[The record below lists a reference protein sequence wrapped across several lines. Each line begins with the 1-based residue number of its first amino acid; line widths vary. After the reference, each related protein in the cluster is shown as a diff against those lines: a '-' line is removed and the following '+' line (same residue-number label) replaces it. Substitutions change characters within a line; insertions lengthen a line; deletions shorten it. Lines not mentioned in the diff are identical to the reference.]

1 MTASEVAQYLRQND
15 RYLIISHRNPD
26 GDTLGCAGAICS
38 ALREIGKTAYV
49 LNNEQI
55 TKRYE
60 EYVSEFIAPEDY
72 VPETILTADVAS
84 LEMLPDNAGRYADR
98 IDLSVDHHAY
108 NGLFARHNCVMGE
121 KAACGEIVF
130 NIILKMKG
138 SVSVKCAEL
147 LFIAIS
153 TDTGCFKYN
162 NTTSDTMRIAAEL
175 LDIGIR
181 ADKIRKEMFM
191 TRTRNRLIFEG
202 MVNRGMEFFCEG
214 RVAVKH
220 YSQELFAAHE
230 LYRGALWENKLLC
243 TLRFGSHK
251 YVFYKSRLHDD
262 SPVQNG
268 HLVADLLH
276 HLHLVGD
283 YDYCNAHRVVNIFKK
298 LQNGAGGVGVKGRG
312 GLIAQKNFWVCCEC
326 ACNGDALLLSA

>member
-214 RVAVKH
+214 RVAVNVITLDMIKN
-220 YSQELFAAHE
+220 SGIGEEDLEDISSFAVQVEGVEVGITIRERKDRTSKISVRTA
-230 LYRGALWENKLLC
+230 GKADAGKICMKLGGGGHTQAAGCSLSC
-243 TLRFGSHK
+243 P
-251 YVFYKSRLHDD
+251 
-262 SPVQNG
+262 PVEAKQKI
-268 HLVADLLH
+268 LAV
-276 HLHLVGD
+276 V
-283 YDYCNAHRVVNIFKK
+283 YDGWN
-298 LQNGAGGVGVKGRG
+298 Q
-312 GLIAQKNFWVCCEC
+312 
-326 ACNGDALLLSA
+326 